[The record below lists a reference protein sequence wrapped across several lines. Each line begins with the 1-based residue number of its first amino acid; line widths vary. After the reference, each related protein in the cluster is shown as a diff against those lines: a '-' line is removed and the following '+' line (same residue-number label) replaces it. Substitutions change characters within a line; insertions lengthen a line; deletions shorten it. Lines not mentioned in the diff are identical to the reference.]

1 MSSQTTVL
9 ISGAGIAGPALA
21 ILLNKNGFKT
31 TIVERSSTLRTSG
44 QQIDVVGPG
53 IELIRLLGIESAI
66 RARTV
71 HDEGIK
77 FVTSSN
83 RTIAS
88 FPASSSTASLVREI
102 EIMRGDM
109 ADVFYQATCDQ
120 TEYIFNDRID
130 SISEI
135 PTGTTVS
142 FKNSRPRTFNLVIAA
157 DGLNSRTRSLAFPHL
172 QASPIKSL
180 HQWTALFLI
189 PHSPADST
197 WSRAYSAPNGRLV
210 LLRPDKSRGQTSVYI
225 GQGQTT
231 TPIPTTL
238 AAQKSLV
245 QTTFADLGWETP
257 RILSHLPDAQNFYI
271 QQTAQIKLPHFT
283 NGSRVAL
290 LGDAGYCPSP
300 VSGLGTTLALV
311 GAYVLAGCL
320 VTYQD
325 DLPEALRRYERE
337 MRPWVDRAQSL
348 GPGVPALATPR
359 STVGVWVLRCV
370 LAVVSLGM
378 WVVGV
383 SGLGWVLGWVCVPV
397 GWVFRRVGWLG
408 GVESMQLPKFE
419 MMKGI
424 D

>member
-1 MSSQTTVL
+1 MMSSQTTVL

-53 IELIRLLGIESAI
+53 IELIRLLGVESAI

-109 ADVFYQATCDQ
+109 ADVFYQATYDQ

-130 SISEI
+130 SLSET

-142 FKNSRPRTFNLVIAA
+142 FKKSRPRTFDLVIAA

-172 QASPIKSL
+172 QTSPIKSL

-189 PHSPADST
+189 PHH
-197 WSRAYSAPNGRLV
+197 
-210 LLRPDKSRGQTSVYI
+210 
-225 GQGQTT
+225 
-231 TPIPTTL
+231 
-238 AAQKSLV
+238 
-245 QTTFADLGWETP
+245 P
-257 RILSHLPDAQNFYI
+257 RF
-271 QQTAQIKLPHFT
+271 
-283 NGSRVAL
+283 
-290 LGDAGYCPSP
+290 
-300 VSGLGTTLALV
+300 
-311 GAYVLAGCL
+311 
-320 VTYQD
+320 
-325 DLPEALRRYERE
+325 
-337 MRPWVDRAQSL
+337 
-348 GPGVPALATPR
+348 
-359 STVGVWVLRCV
+359 
-370 LAVVSLGM
+370 
-378 WVVGV
+378 
-383 SGLGWVLGWVCVPV
+383 
-397 GWVFRRVGWLG
+397 
-408 GVESMQLPKFE
+408 
-419 MMKGI
+419 
-424 D
+424 